1 MRISDWSSDVCSSD
15 LIETFRKRYR
25 DHFPGDLSRS
35 RIYAD
40 VSKGMMPGGIE
51 SWLPLFFNDGTSM
64 LTDYLPT
71 DAVLVALE
79 ELERALDE
87 DWQQIGERHERYS
100 GDLERPLMK
109 PEELFVAP
117 TAVMKALAGF
127 ARATIGGTLE
137 PRLEIGRA
145 HV

>member
-51 SWLPLFFNDGTSM
+51 SWLPLFFNDGASM

-79 ELERALDE
+79 ELDRALDE

-100 GDLERPLMK
+100 GDQ
-109 PEELFVAP
+109 
-117 TAVMKALAGF
+117 
-127 ARATIGGTLE
+127 
-137 PRLEIGRA
+137 IGRA
-145 HV
+145 ACRERVCQYE

>member
-1 MRISDWSSDVCSSD
+1 
-15 LIETFRKRYR
+15 
-25 DHFPGDLSRS
+25 
-35 RIYAD
+35 
-40 VSKGMMPGGIE
+40 MMPGGIE

-87 DWQQIGERHERYS
+87 DWQQIGERHDRYS

-109 PEELFVAP
+109 PEELIVAP

-137 PRLEIGRA
+137 PRLGFAVGEARNGA
-145 HV
+145 DGAYSLLAAPGSAPKSL